1 MPTYDYLCNECGC
14 EFEQAHGFHDEPSPC
29 ESCGSPDIKK
39 VINQAPMGF
48 VKGGVTTLGHLAE
61 RNTSKMGRY
70 ELGDKR
76 GQQEEANQKTSPK
89 IGGKKVEMPPKKKYL
104 KCLTNKNQT
113 IFLKAKNNG

>member
-39 VINQAPMGF
+39 VINQAPMAF
-48 VKGGVTTLGHLAE
+48 VKGEATTLGHLAE

-70 ELGDKR
+70 ELGDRR
-76 GQQEEANQKTSPK
+76 GQQQEADQKTKKPK
-89 IGGKKVEMPPKKKYL
+89 EWWQKSGDATKKDISKMSDKQKSDYIFKGKK
-104 KCLTNKNQT
+104 
-113 IFLKAKNNG
+113 

>member
-76 GQQEEANQKTSPK
+76 GQQEEANQKTKKPK
-89 IGGKKVEMPPKKKYL
+89 DRWQKSGDATKKEISKMSDKQKSDYIFKGKK
-104 KCLTNKNQT
+104 
-113 IFLKAKNNG
+113 

>member
-76 GQQEEANQKTSPK
+76 GQQEDWWQKSGDATKKEISK
-89 IGGKKVEMPPKKKYL
+89 MSDKQKSDYIFKGKK
-104 KCLTNKNQT
+104 
-113 IFLKAKNNG
+113 